1 MNASPPGDSASSPY
15 PGLRPF
21 SEDEAELFFGREEQT
36 DELLDRL
43 RRTRF
48 LAIVGP
54 SGCGKSSLVRA
65 GMIAALQTGLMSGTG
80 AHWRIAQMRPGAR
93 PLWRLANALAAPE
106 ALDIDSEGGETALAF
121 ADATLRRGP
130 RGLVELLQD
139 RWLPEDA
146 NLLLLVDQFEEI
158 FRFRQE
164 GSADEADAFVALL
177 LASAAQADFPVY
189 VVLTMRSDFLG
200 ECALFH
206 GLPEAINDGQYLTPR
221 MTREQTRRAIIGPA
235 RVFDADVEPAL
246 VTQLL
251 NEIGTDPDQLP
262 LLQHALMR
270 MWQHLQARLG
280 AAGGTPVLTMA
291 DYAAVGSI
299 ARALSAHADQVF
311 DELDERDELD
321 AADQRDA
328 RGRHIAELMF
338 RRLTHRATGKRDTR
352 RPARLDDVAAVAGVP
367 QQAVI
372 AVVEAFR
379 RPDRSFVT
387 PPAGVPLAADTVLDI
402 GHESL
407 IRRWDRLDGWVDAE
421 AKSADMYFRLKD
433 SARREQDGRAAL
445 WRSPELEEA
454 LAWRTQEAPN
464 AAWALRYGT
473 ADDFALAMRF
483 LERSAGQQ
491 RTEQELAEQS
501 RREKE
506 AAERQRR
513 DEREQWLQAQ
523 VRAGR
528 RFRLLSF
535 ALGALALV
543 ALVLLYAAV
552 DSTRRAEAERRNAE
566 AQAALALARQLNV
579 SAEVAA
585 DDTMQGLQRSLLL
598 TLESLRTQWTPEGH
612 AALLARMDLLPD
624 APRRTWRLQA
634 GRISALAPGP
644 DLRWLAVAAEGG
656 TFVLSP
662 DAASAPLKLNPSG
675 HGDVATLA
683 ASPDGHWLAARCDVE
698 VCLYDTADWQV
709 ARRLPVPRPA
719 RSFLDFSRDGRWLAA
734 VSFRPPVMKLYDTAT
749 WQERASVEMEA
760 APAWVLRFGLD
771 GKLIATSGSGRL
783 GLWRTDGLRPLASLE
798 INNSWGEPLA
808 FAPDGRTLA
817 IQGEG
822 NMLQLVEVSTGADGT
837 AMLVIDRERRM
848 LRASSRGPAVFSAD
862 GRQVAATQPGHD
874 AVRVGD
880 VDGGRERTRIPGAAG
895 ALAFLADGRLLVGNL
910 DGTVVEWQAIEK
922 SVRRLP
928 HDAAVRAVA
937 FGAAD
942 RKLATASGTTLR
954 VFDTANW
961 TEAARSTLPA
971 APEGLAFSADGRWIA
986 AIAEDGLQL
995 VDTAA
1000 RPWQTSGPL
1009 PHEGRIHT
1017 LAFSPDGK
1025 AVATT
1030 TAASFSRGVG
1040 FTRPT
1045 TRRVWSLEGGR
1056 ELGWMFDVEHDR
1068 KGPYGSF
1075 IAAQESLDKL
1085 GATSG
1090 GDGTLAAQAAS
1101 WPAAYTVDRE
1111 AGAPDRP
1118 WLRSLTARKT
1128 ALVSSAIERAARA
1141 QVGSF
1146 SDAAF
1151 SSDGRWLATA
1161 GEDGN
1166 VRLWHLAP
1174 DDVAADTCARL
1185 TRNLSCGEWQETL
1198 PDRPWRKTCP
1208 ALPDPP
1214 DIADCRPTPQSR

>member
-1 MNASPPGDSASSPY
+1 MNASPLGDSASSPY

-80 AHWRIAQMRPGAR
+80 AHWRIAHMRPGAR

-106 ALDIDSEGGETALAF
+106 ALDIERQGGATALAF

-177 LASAAQADFPVY
+177 LTSAAQAEFPVY

-221 MTREQTRRAIIGPA
+221 MTREQTRRAIVGPA
-235 RVFDADVEPAL
+235 RVFDAEVAPEL

-270 MWQHLQARLG
+270 MWQHLQARRG
-280 AAGGTPVLTMA
+280 AAAGTPVLTMA

-299 ARALSAHADQVF
+299 ARALSTHADQVF
-311 DELDERDELD
+311 DELDERDT
-321 AADQRDA
+321 

-352 RPARLDDVAAVAGVP
+352 RPARLDDVAAVADVP
-367 QQAVI
+367 QQEVI

-379 RPDRSFVT
+379 RADRSFVT
-387 PPAGVPLAADTVLDI
+387 PPAGVALAGDTVLDI

-407 IRRWDRLDGWVDAE
+407 IRRWDRLNAWVDAE
-421 AKSADMYFRLKD
+421 AKSADVYFRLKD
-433 SARREQDGRAAL
+433 SARREQAGRAAL
-445 WRSPELEEA
+445 WRSPELEEG

-473 ADDFALAMRF
+473 AEDYALAMRF
-483 LERSAGQQ
+483 LDRSAGQQ
-491 RTEQELAEQS
+491 RTEQELAEQAQ
-501 RREKE
+501 RDKE
-506 AAERQRR
+506 AAEQQRR

-535 ALGALALV
+535 ALGALAIS

-552 DSTRRAEAERRNAE
+552 DSTRRATAERHNAE

-579 SAEVAA
+579 SADVAA
-585 DDTMQGLQRSLLL
+585 DETMQGLQRSVLL
-598 TLESLRTQWTPEGH
+598 TLESLRTRWTPEGQ
-612 AALLARMDLLPD
+612 AALLGRMDLLPD
-624 APRRTWRLQA
+624 APLRTWRLQA

-656 TFVLSP
+656 TFMLSP
-662 DAASAPLKLNPSG
+662 DPASAPLKLNPFG
-675 HGDVATLA
+675 HGDVPTLA
-683 ASPDGHWLAARCDVE
+683 ASPDGHWLAVRCDVE
-698 VCLYDTADWQV
+698 VCLYDTTNWQV

-719 RSFLDFSRDGRWLAA
+719 RSFLEFSRDGHWLAA
-734 VSFRPPVMKLYDTAT
+734 VSNRPPVMKLYDTAT
-749 WQERASVEMEA
+749 WQERASVDMEA

-817 IQGEG
+817 VQGEG
-822 NMLQLVEVSTGADGT
+822 NTLQLVEVSTGADGT

-848 LRASSRGPAVFSAD
+848 LRASSRGPAAFSAD
-862 GRQVAATQPGHD
+862 GRQIAVTQPGHD

-880 VDGGRERTRIPGAAG
+880 IDGGRERTRIPRAAG
-895 ALAFLADGRLLVGNL
+895 ALAFLADGSLLVGNL
-910 DGTVVEWQAIEK
+910 DGTVDEWQAIEK
-922 SVRRLP
+922 AVRRLP

-937 FGAAD
+937 FSADD
-942 RKLATASGTTLR
+942 RKLATASSTTLR
-954 VFDTANW
+954 VFDTATW
-961 TEAARSTLPA
+961 AEAARGTLPA
-971 APEGLAFSADGRWIA
+971 APGGLAFSPDGRWIA

-1000 RPWQTSGPL
+1000 RPWEIIGPL

-1025 AVATT
+1025 AMATT

-1045 TRRVWSLEGGR
+1045 TRRVWSLADGR

-1068 KGPYGSF
+1068 KGPYSSF
-1075 IAAQESLDKL
+1075 NAAQESLDKL
-1085 GATSG
+1085 GATRG
-1090 GDGTLAAQAAS
+1090 GDATLAAQAAFWS
-1101 WPAAYTVDRE
+1101 PAYTADRE
-1111 AGAPDRP
+1111 AGAPDQP

-1166 VRLWHLAP
+1166 ARLWHLAP
-1174 DDVAADTCARL
+1174 DDLAADTCARL

-1214 DIADCRPTPQSR
+1214 DIADCAPKAGPR